1 MSKLGS
7 SDNPLKVA
15 IVGAGP
21 SGFYAADALINS
33 EYKVEVNVIEKL
45 CAPYGLVRT
54 GVAPD
59 HPLIKKSIE
68 KFAVMAEAEA
78 FNYFGNVSVG
88 TDITIEDLKETHH
101 AVIITMGAETDR
113 KLGIPGEDLK
123 GSHTAT
129 EFVAWYNGH
138 PEYRE
143 REFDLSHETAV
154 IIGQGNVA
162 ADVARI
168 LAKTTDE
175 LKKTDISQHA
185 LDVLENSKI
194 KDIYVVGRR
203 GPAQGAMTSKE
214 LKEFGELWE
223 CDTFVDPEEAILNK
237 SSADELSD
245 RNGRAAKKIY
255 ELFSG
260 YSEDKKPHKARQFPW
275 TKPYVKPKK
284 CHIQF
289 LRSPIE
295 LKGKGKLETVVFEK
309 NALSGEPFKQS
320 ARGTG
325 ELEKLEAGI
334 LFRSIGYRGVAL
346 DGVPFHDAWGV
357 IPNDKGRI
365 TEDNENNVVV
375 PQMYTAGW
383 IKRGP
388 SGIIGTNKAC
398 ANETIA
404 ELMQDITKLD
414 DKKERLG
421 NKKIHEIL
429 DAKKIRYINFI
440 EWEVIDKQEVENG
453 KPKGKPREKFTYTDE
468 MLALLT

>member
-7 SDNPLKVA
+7 ADNRLKVA

-33 EYKVEVNVIEKL
+33 ELKVEVNLLEKL

-68 KFAVMAEAEA
+68 KFALMAEPEE

-88 TDITIEDLKETHH
+88 EDITIDDLKETHH
-101 AVIITMGAETDR
+101 AVIVTMGAETDR

-168 LAKTTDE
+168 LSKTVDE
-175 LKKTDISQHA
+175 LKFTDISQHA
-185 LDVLENSKI
+185 LDVLETSKV
-194 KDIYVVGRR
+194 KNIYIVGRR

-214 LKEFGELWE
+214 LKEFGELWD
-223 CDTFVDPEEAILNK
+223 CDTYVDPEEVILNK
-237 SSADELSD
+237 ASEDELAD
-245 RNGRAAKKIY
+245 RNGRAKRKIY
-255 ELFSG
+255 ELFCD
-260 YSEDKKPHKARQFPW
+260 YAQPKKPHKARQFPW
-275 TKPYVKPKK
+275 TKPYVKPRQ

-289 LRSPIE
+289 LRSPVE
-295 LKGKGKLETVVFEK
+295 LKGNKKLEKVIFEK
-309 NALSGEPFKQS
+309 NALSGDPFKQS

-325 ELEKLEAGI
+325 ELEELDAGL
-334 LFRSIGYRGVAL
+334 LFRSIGYRGVPL

-357 IPNDKGRI
+357 IPNEKGRVTKDDI
-365 TEDNENNVVV
+365 VV
-375 PQMYTAGW
+375 PQLYTAGW

-404 ELMQDITKLD
+404 ELMQDIEKLD
-414 DKKERLG
+414 DKKEKLG

-429 DAKKIRYINFI
+429 GAKKVRYINFI
-440 EWEVIDKQEVENG
+440 EWEVIDKHEVENG

-468 MLALLT
+468 MLGLLT

>member
-88 TDITIEDLKETHH
+88 TDISIEDLKETHH

-203 GPAQGAMTSKE
+203 GPAQGAM
-214 LKEFGELWE
+214 
-223 CDTFVDPEEAILNK
+223 
-237 SSADELSD
+237 
-245 RNGRAAKKIY
+245 KKIY

-440 EWEVIDKQEVENG
+440 EWEVIDKEEVENG
-453 KPKGKPREKFTYTDE
+453 KANQERSSHIL
-468 MLALLT
+468 MRC

>member
-21 SGFYAADALINS
+21 SGFYAADALITS
-33 EYKVEVNVIEKL
+33 ELKVEVNLIEKL

-68 KFAVMAEAEA
+68 KFAVMAEPEE
-78 FNYFGNVSVG
+78 FNYFGNVAVG
-88 TDITIEDLKETHH
+88 KDITVDQLKESHH

-168 LAKTTDE
+168 LSKTVDE
-175 LKKTDISQHA
+175 LKCTDISQHA
-185 LDVLENSKI
+185 LDVLEGSKV
-194 KDIYVVGRR
+194 KNIYVVGRR

-214 LKEFGELWE
+214 LKEFGELRE
-223 CDTFVDPEEAILNK
+223 CDTFVDPKEAILNK
-237 SSADELSD
+237 SSEDELSD

-255 ELFSG
+255 ELFAG
-260 YSEDKKPHKARQFPW
+260 YSEPKKAHKARSFPW
-275 TKPYVKPKK
+275 TRAYVKPKK

-289 LRSPIE
+289 LRSPVE
-295 LKGKGKLETVVFEK
+295 LKGNKKLETVVFEK

-325 ELEKLEAGI
+325 DLEELKAGL

-357 IPNDKGRI
+357 IPNDKGRV
-365 TEDNENNVVV
+365 TQDNENNVVV
-375 PQMYTAGW
+375 PQLYTAGW

-404 ELMQDITKLD
+404 ELMKDIENLD
-414 DKKERLG
+414 DKKSKLG
-421 NKKIHEIL
+421 NKKIYEVL
-429 DAKKIRYINFI
+429 DSNKVRYINFI
-440 EWEVIDKQEVENG
+440 EWEVIDKHEVDNG

-468 MLALLT
+468 MLGLLA

>member
-7 SDNPLKVA
+7 ANNPLKVA

-33 EYKVEVNVIEKL
+33 ELKVEVNLLEKL

-68 KFAVMAEAEA
+68 KFAVMAEPKE
-78 FNYFGNVSVG
+78 FNYFGNVNVGKDISV
-88 TDITIEDLKETHH
+88 DELKETHH

-113 KLGIPGEDLK
+113 KLGIPGEDLQ

-138 PEYRE
+138 PEYRD
-143 REFDLSHETAV
+143 RKFDLSHETAV

-175 LKKTDISQHA
+175 LKCTDISQHA
-185 LDVLENSKI
+185 LDVLEDSKI
-194 KDIYVVGRR
+194 KNIYIVGRR

-214 LKEFGELWE
+214 LKEFGDLWD
-223 CDTFVDPEEAILNK
+223 CDTFVDPKDIILNQASK
-237 SSADELSD
+237 DELAD

-255 ELFSG
+255 ELFCG
-260 YSEDKKPHKARQFPW
+260 YAEEKKPHKARQFPW

-289 LRSPIE
+289 LKSPVE
-295 LKGKGKLETVVFEK
+295 LKGNKKLDTVVFEK

-320 ARGTG
+320 ARGSG
-325 ELEKLEAGI
+325 ELEELKAGL

-346 DGVPFHDAWGV
+346 EGVPFHDAWGV
-357 IPNDKGRI
+357 IPNDKGRVL
-365 TEDNENNVVV
+365 EDNENKVVV
-375 PQMYTAGW
+375 PQLYTAGW

-404 ELMQDITKLD
+404 ELIQDLEKLD
-414 DKKERLG
+414 DKKNKLG
-421 NKKIHEIL
+421 SKKIMEIL
-429 DAKKIRYINFI
+429 NTNKVRYIDFI
-440 EWEVIDKQEVENG
+440 EWGVIDQQEVENG
-453 KPKGKPREKFTYTDE
+453 IPKGKPREKFTYTDE

>member
-7 SDNPLKVA
+7 ADNPLKVA

-33 EYKVEVNVIEKL
+33 KLKVEVNLLEKL

-68 KFAVMAEAEA
+68 KFALMAEPKE
-78 FNYFGNVSVG
+78 FNYLGNVSVG
-88 TDITIEDLKETHH
+88 KDITVDDLKETHH

-168 LAKTTDE
+168 LAKTVDE
-175 LKKTDISQHA
+175 LKFTDISQHA
-185 LDVLENSKI
+185 LDVLEHSKV
-194 KDIYVVGRR
+194 KNIYIVGRR

-214 LKEFGELWE
+214 LKEFGQLWD
-223 CDTFVDPEEAILNK
+223 CDTFVDPAEIILNK
-237 SSADELSD
+237 SSEDELSD

-255 ELFSG
+255 ELFCN
-260 YSEDKKPHKARQFPW
+260 YAEEKKPHTARQFPW
-275 TKPYVKPKK
+275 TRPYIKPKK

-289 LRSPIE
+289 LRSPVE
-295 LKGKGKLETVVFEK
+295 LKGNKKLEKIIFEK
-309 NALSGEPFKQS
+309 NTLSGDAFKQS
-320 ARGTG
+320 AKGTG
-325 ELEKLEAGI
+325 DKEELDAGI
-334 LFRSIGYRGVAL
+334 LFRSIGYRGVPL

-357 IPNDKGRI
+357 IPNEKGRVV
-365 TEDNENNVVV
+365 ENEVVV
-375 PQMYTAGW
+375 PQLYTAGW

-404 ELMQDITKLD
+404 ELLQDLENLDSKKKKLGL
-414 DKKERLG
+414 E
-421 NKKIHEIL
+421 KIYEIL
-429 DAKKIRYINFI
+429 DNKKVRYINFI
-440 EWEVIDKQEVENG
+440 EWEVIDKQEIHNG
-453 KPKGKPREKFTYTDE
+453 EPKGKPREKFTYTDE
-468 MLALLT
+468 MLAQLT

>member
-1 MSKLGS
+1 MACRCTVRVVAGS
-7 SDNPLKVA
+7 DLTHCCVSCLA
-15 IVGAGP
+15 
-21 SGFYAADALINS
+21 SHRQFR
-33 EYKVEVNVIEKL
+33 VE
-45 CAPYGLVRT
+45 
-54 GVAPD
+54 
-59 HPLIKKSIE
+59 
-68 KFAVMAEAEA
+68 
-78 FNYFGNVSVG
+78 
-88 TDITIEDLKETHH
+88 
-101 AVIITMGAETDR
+101 
-113 KLGIPGEDLK
+113 
-123 GSHTAT
+123 
-129 EFVAWYNGH
+129 
-138 PEYRE
+138 
-143 REFDLSHETAV
+143 
-154 IIGQGNVA
+154 
-162 ADVARI
+162 
-168 LAKTTDE
+168 
-175 LKKTDISQHA
+175 
-185 LDVLENSKI
+185 ENSSRK
-194 KDIYVVGRR
+194 VGWLR
-203 GPAQGAMTSKE
+203 SS
-214 LKEFGELWE
+214 E
-223 CDTFVDPEEAILNK
+223 CGWLNSSLFVDPAEAVLNK

-275 TKPYVKPKK
+275 TKPYIKPKK

-289 LRSPIE
+289 LRSPVE
-295 LKGKGKLETVVFEK
+295 LKGQGKLETVVFEK

-421 NKKIHEIL
+421 NKKSMKFSTQ
-429 DAKKIRYINFI
+429 KK
-440 EWEVIDKQEVENG
+440 
-453 KPKGKPREKFTYTDE
+453 
-468 MLALLT
+468 